1 MKRAGTREKILAVS
15 TDLFY
20 FQGFENTGVQEIID
34 RCGITKPSLYY
45 YYPTKAALGRAY
57 LGVQEERFLASL
69 RRSFERSASLE
80 DFFRI
85 WVGFLKRSARRRL
98 FIGCPFTGFSSQT
111 PRFKDTE
118 FIKEL
123 QRIQQRSLQLLQEI
137 LARHAPQWSLQARQA
152 ASHEIMALHAG
163 NTQLYRMTGDLAYLD
178 FFAAQ
183 LLQISRRACPLK
195 LKSRLK
201 RGTHGTRRVQKSV

>member
-1 MKRAGTREKILAVS
+1 MKARGTRERILAVS

-34 RCGITKPSLYY
+34 RCKITKPSLYY

-57 LGVQEERFLASL
+57 LSVQEERFLASL
-69 RRSFERSASLE
+69 RRSFEKSASLA

-85 WVGFLKRSARRRL
+85 WVSFLKRSARHRL

-111 PRFKDTE
+111 PRFKDAD

-123 QRIQQRSLQLLQEI
+123 LRIQQRSLALLQEI
-137 LARHAPQWSLQARQA
+137 LAAHAPEWSVQAREA
-152 ASHEIMALHAG
+152 AGHEIMALHAG

-178 FFAAQ
+178 YFAAQ
-183 LLQISRRACPLK
+183 LQQISRRACPLK
-195 LKSRLK
+195 LKNRLR
-201 RGTHGTRRVQKSV
+201 RGAHGTRRIQKSV